1 MDSKCQFYALEV
13 MCRERTAMAR
23 KEMEYWLNEAE
34 EWAQLR
40 KSKPQRRCLD
50 HNKSESR
57 TASTHLDLSDSR
69 RRCRAIEGRAP

>member
-40 KSKPQRRCLD
+40 KAGR
-50 HNKSESR
+50 HSR
-57 TASTHLDLSDSR
+57 AVDDASLETP
-69 RRCRAIEGRAP
+69 AG